1 MWKLSNRN
9 KNFIL
14 ITLNLTVASI
24 ISGMILALT
33 YYITKPFA
41 KEQQIK
47 LRNEAMNELVISA
60 DNFIPVEN
68 KEGWFMAKKSNQILA
83 YIIPSEARGYG
94 GTIKILMAVDTNEK
108 IINFKILAH
117 NETPGLGD
125 RATLTNFQ
133 YQFRGKKIENM
144 EIVKNHDT
152 NKIDAITGATITST
166 AVTKAINNGLV
177 EFKKYLNKRGIL

>member
-1 MWKLSNRN
+1 MLKLSNRN

-47 LRNEAMNELVISA
+47 LRNQAMNELVISA
-60 DNFIPVEN
+60 ENFKPIKG
-68 KEGWFMAKKSNQILA
+68 KEDWFAAEKAGKTTA

-94 GTIKILMAVDTNEK
+94 GTIKILMAIDTNQK
-108 IINFKILAH
+108 IINFKILEH

-125 RATLTNFQ
+125 RAALTNFRN
-133 YQFRGKKIENM
+133 QFKGKKMENM
-144 EIVKNHDT
+144 ILVKNHDT

-166 AVTKAINNGLV
+166 AVTKAINNGLA
-177 EFKKYLNKRGIL
+177 EFKKYLNK